1 MRSVIA
7 RSLRSFLTVAV
18 VCAISLGALPLYSAS
33 YLHDQ
38 AFAEEP
44 TAEDGGDEGGQ
55 GEPGGD
61 SGGFGESGDGSGDE
75 SGGDSGDS
83 GGGSG
88 GSGGTVQHYV
98 DDVAIFY
105 HQTSTC
111 LGYAT
116 NPYLETA
123 YVSTKGGT
131 IQFDSVVYW
140 SDWTNE
146 PGTRLV
152 TWSTSD
158 PSLATINSAGILT
171 AIADGKVEV
180 RATVSSNTVSGSSLV
195 AKAYV
200 DISGQSDAR
209 YVTSVRI
216 ADPDGNDIGSA
227 AYVLEADI
235 TTAQAQFH
243 ALVDVMDPVTGQTQ
257 TYSTKNG
264 SISSQTG
271 DIADV
276 LWYAGD
282 SAMAAVD
289 ETQGLFRPLV
299 YGIVTLYVSSNA
311 GFGNAT
317 VTGSATVNTKDPEGG
332 MVKDGYHPQAFLTV
346 KAYYE
351 LYQPTNMQ
359 GDDERFVIN
368 KTYSVEEM
376 ESMGTITQSY
386 TALGGGSYYTM
397 TGRGV
402 PLSTVLANAGV
413 NVAGVKQLAFGTAD
427 HIDRPVSYGYIF
439 GENRYYYPNV
449 DIGSYTGAQQV
460 YPILALESNEVKN
473 ASADPNYDMSEGTR
487 FRLLFGSTPAGG
499 TSQYQIK
506 WIHTLYVV
514 LEGGPA
520 VTPGDG
526 EGGGGGS
533 SGGGDGSEGA
543 VGDGSGAGE
552 SGIGAGA
559 GLAEGTQGGAD
570 AASLGDTE
578 AAEGE
583 SGGSA
588 GDASGTESSGGHT
601 ASGKFSVFQVMNRND
616 SETERAIDPD
626 NPFKRYAFP
635 LGVAVLAV
643 GGMES
648 FVWYRRQVRG
658 VALA

>member
-1 MRSVIA
+1 MRLAIA
-7 RSLRSFLTVAV
+7 RSLQSFLAIVV
-18 VCAISLGALPLYSAS
+18 VCTISLGALPLHSAS
-33 YLHDQ
+33 YLHGQ
-38 AFAEEP
+38 AFADEP
-44 TAEDGGDEGGQ
+44 TEEGG
-55 GEPGGD
+55 
-61 SGGFGESGDGSGDE
+61 GDE
-75 SGGDSGDS
+75 SGQGGSGGES

-88 GSGGTVQHYV
+88 EPDVEPGGGSGESSGGSGGAAQHYV

-105 HQTSTC
+105 HQTNTC

-116 NPYLETA
+116 SPYLEIA
-123 YVSTKGGT
+123 HVSTKGGT

-158 PSLATINSAGILT
+158 PSLATVTSAGVLT
-171 AIADGKVEV
+171 AIADGRVEV
-180 RATVSSNTVSGSSLV
+180 RATVNSNTVSGSSLV

-216 ADPDGNDIGSA
+216 ADPEGNDIGSA

-235 TTAQAQFH
+235 ATAQAQFH

-276 LWYAGD
+276 HWYAGD

-332 MVKDGYHPQAFLTV
+332 IVKDGYHPQASLTV

-413 NVAGVKQLAFGTAD
+413 NVAGIKQLAFGTAD
-427 HIDRPVSYGYIF
+427 HIDRPVSYEYIF

-449 DIGSYTGAQQV
+449 DIGSYAGAQQV

-487 FRLLFGSTPAGG
+487 FRLLFGSAPAGG

-520 VTPGDG
+520 VAPGDG
-526 EGGGGGS
+526 EGGGGGA
-533 SGGGDGSEGA
+533 SGGGDGSGGSA
-543 VGDGSGAGE
+543 GDGSGAGV

-588 GDASGTESSGGHT
+588 GDASGTESSGGHI

-616 SETERAIDPD
+616 SETERTIDVD

-635 LGVAVLAV
+635 LGAAVLAL